1 MTNNTSRFLIPLV
14 TAQIF
19 LLTIQFIIGIWINLF
34 APMNITV
41 QQYHRYMMGMMGG
54 ILMSI
59 MSQVPEIMVHMM
71 IGILIG
77 VFALIILIL
86 SFFTKKPL
94 IIILAI
100 INGPL
105 TLMAGIS
112 GLYFVL
118 GGLQNN
124 ILSFIMAIGFIGVFL
139 TDFWIIYYSFQMEIN
154 SLNMHSNEY
163 LKILRE
169 RYAKGEITKEQYDQM
184 FADLEKGREK

>member
-124 ILSFIMAIGFIGVFL
+124 ILSFIMSIGFIGVVL
-139 TDFWIIYYSFQMEIN
+139 SDFGIIYFTDRTNTPASKTN
-154 SLNMHSNEY
+154 SNAIS
-163 LKILRE
+163 ILRE